1 MYSLGSWK
9 VGIAVIIWEVRS
21 TYWEARVTCIT
32 LHVKSRNSGNH
43 LGSETDI
50 LGSDS
55 DMYSLGTWEVE
66 IAVIIWEVRPTY
78 WEARVTCIH
87 LARGK

>member
-1 MYSLGSWK
+1 MYSLGTWEVEIS
-9 VGIAVIIWEVRS
+9 VIIWEVRP

-50 LGSDS
+50 LRSDS
-55 DMYSLGTWEVE
+55 DMYLLGTWKVE
-66 IAVIIWEVRPTY
+66 FAVMNWEVRPTY
-78 WEARVTCIH
+78 
-87 LARGK
+87 